1 MSTLTALKLVSSK
14 RNRTL
19 SPIVQR
25 RNKLASKIHEQLE
38 LCEAQRKGELY
49 APKRLR
55 TVKNKYTGE
64 RTTVEAVKR
73 VKEWFWIN
81 EAGKLNLAVRYGS
94 KVLTLNSKGA
104 NAIELTTGDELIA
117 VLAKLKD
124 AVLAGELDAQIE
136 AASGALRAGFA
147 K

>member
-1 MSTLTALKLVSSK
+1 MSTLTALKLVASK

-55 TVKNKYTGE
+55 TFKNKYTGE

-73 VKEWFWIN
+73 VKEWYWIN

-136 AASGALRAGFA
+136 AASGALRAGFG

>member
-1 MSTLTALKLVSSK
+1 MSTLTALKLVASK
-14 RNRTL
+14 RNRSL

-55 TVKNKYTGE
+55 TIKNKYTGE

-73 VKEWFWIN
+73 VKEWYWIN

-94 KVLTLNSKGA
+94 KVLELAKGKNS
-104 NAIELTTGDELIA
+104 IECSSGDELIKTLEL
-117 VLAKLKD
+117 VRTS
-124 AVLAGELDAQIE
+124 VNNGELDIKIE
-136 AASGALRAGFA
+136 LASEGVRNRFV

>member
-49 APKRLR
+49 APRRLR

-73 VKEWFWIN
+73 VKEWFWVN
-81 EAGKLNLAVRYGS
+81 ETGKLNLAVRYGS
-94 KVLTLNSKGA
+94 KVLELAKGQ
-104 NAIELTTGDELIA
+104 NAIELTI

-136 AASGALRAGFA
+136 AASGALRAGFG

>member
-1 MSTLTALKLVSSK
+1 MSTLTALKLVASK
-14 RNRTL
+14 RNRSL

-55 TVKNKYTGE
+55 TIKNKYTGE

-73 VKEWFWIN
+73 VKEWYWIN

-94 KVLTLNSKGA
+94 KVLELAKGKNS
-104 NAIELTTGDELIA
+104 IECSSGDELIKTLEL
-117 VLAKLKD
+117 VRTS
-124 AVLAGELDAQIE
+124 VNNGELDLALE
-136 AASGALRAGFA
+136 TASEGVRSRF
-147 K
+147 KK